1 MPDPVTGALDRREML
16 LLVVRLNG
24 QIEMLRDERDA
35 LLAEVASVNARLQ
48 EMIARLD
55 QLKR

>member
-35 LLAEVASVNARLQ
+35 LLAEVASVTARLQ